1 MSNEL
6 NDHLRAALR
15 PVDPGESFTLK
26 VMARI
31 GSEPPAPDR
40 TPSTMGMRLAR
51 TAAVATIVMAAVLI
65 AHEWRAQ
72 RVEDGLEAR
81 RQVMEAL
88 RVTSEKLDL
97 AYRAVKDTEHSGA
110 KS

>member
-6 NDHLRAALR
+6 NDRLRAALR
-15 PVDPGESFTLK
+15 PVDPGESFTQK
-26 VMARI
+26 VLARI
-31 GSEPPAPDR
+31 GSEPPVCDR
-40 TPSTMGMRLAR
+40 PPSSMRMRLAR
-51 TAAVATIVMAAVLI
+51 TAAIVTIVVAGLLV

-110 KS
+110 RS